1 MFKMSL
7 KRKEDFENTDD
18 DYEDI
23 DWLFNDYDTSDY
35 NTDNF
40 SFIIPF
46 FCIIYILSLIH
57 I

>member
-1 MFKMSL
+1 MTL
-7 KRKEDFENTDD
+7 KRKEDFESTVDD

-35 NTDNF
+35 DTDDF

-46 FCIIYILSLIH
+46 FIG
-57 I
+57 